1 LKRSLSSIAL
11 LFMAMIVSVS
21 AFAKGKSADVQIYQP
36 SQIAGA
42 TLQPG
47 SYKMTLNFTGSTANV
62 VFSQNGKQVATV
74 TGQVVQLAKR
84 ADNTAITL
92 DNSSGS
98 SVISQIDVEGSQS
111 AVSFAQNAASASTG
125 E

>member
-1 LKRSLSSIAL
+1 MKRSLVSIAL
-11 LFMAMIVSVS
+11 LFLAMSLSVS
-21 AFAKGKSADVQIYQP
+21 AFAKGKSTDVQIYQP

-47 SYKMTLNFTGSTANV
+47 SYKMTLSFTGSTANV

-74 TGQVVQLAKR
+74 TGQVVQLTKK

-98 SVISQIDVEGSQS
+98 SVISQIDLEGSQS
-111 AVSFAQNAASASTG
+111 AVSFAPTAASASSG